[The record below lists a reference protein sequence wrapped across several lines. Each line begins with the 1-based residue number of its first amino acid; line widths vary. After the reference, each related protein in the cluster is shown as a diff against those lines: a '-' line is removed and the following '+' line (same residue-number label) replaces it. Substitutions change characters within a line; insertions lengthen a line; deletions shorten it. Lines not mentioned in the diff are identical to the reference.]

1 MSSDVLYLLMF
12 QFHTNTWSQVFV
24 RAAADTS
31 FQQPG
36 CMRGALMLLL
46 AGLWFSNSFIL
57 RSAVGLSQ
65 LWSAQNTLGKTLPV

>member
-46 AGLWFSNSFIL
+46 AGLWFSIL
-57 RSAVGLSQ
+57 Q
-65 LWSAQNTLGKTLPV
+65 